1 MDRKLFE
8 QQLSELAVFKRGHS
22 QNARADKPRTK
33 KKIELD
39 EFGEPIEDFEEDLAL
54 DTTSTQ
60 PLVITELKPTIKLCD
75 DCDRVVDNPRRTS
88 RIVFYPCKHWRTYC
102 HNCELTRNPITG
114 AFDLTKRTEA
124 STFYTYLRDKITKK
138 E

>member
-22 QNARADKPRTK
+22 QLTKPVSKPTK

-39 EFGEPIEDFEEDLAL
+39 EFGEPIEDIEEDLAL

-88 RIVFYPCKHWRTYC
+88 RIVYFPVKHWRTYC
-102 HNCELTRNPITG
+102 HNCEMTRNPMTG
-114 AFDLTKRTEA
+114 AYDLTKRTEA
-124 STFYTYLRDKITKK
+124 STFYTYLRDRKADK

>member
-8 QQLSELAVFKRGHS
+8 QRLSELAEFKRGHS
-22 QNARADKPRTK
+22 QLTKPVAKTNK

-39 EFGEPIEDFEEDLAL
+39 EFGEPIDLEEDLAL

-88 RIVFYPCKHWRTYC
+88 RIVYFPVKHWRTYC
-102 HNCELTRNPITG
+102 HNCQLTKNPNTG
-114 AFDLTKRTEA
+114 AFDLDKRTEQ
-124 STFYTYLRDKITKK
+124 SVFYTYLRDKITNK